1 MVKIGPVV
9 LEEKML
15 TDDTQR
21 QPNAVGHPSDSG
33 DLKYLHK
40 HVGTSTGF

>member
-33 DLKYLHK
+33 DLKNL
-40 HVGTSTGF
+40 GTSTGF